1 MPCEAL
7 TTVLQQAAADLN
19 ARLEKSAANPLQAM
33 WGNVDEPNRQAA
45 RNAIIGAL
53 LGGVTG
59 AGYGAA
65 ADPEDKVRGA
75 LQNLL
80 TGAALG
86 GTLGGAST
94 VGINMLTGK
103 TKLPGE
109 KRKAGLISAPTNV
122 VGSAIAGHPA
132 TIGGGLAG
140 GLWAARKAPTYGNLL
155 RLVNESKLPALKKL
169 QKPVAALAKRPSLTP
184 AAVGAAG
191 SSLKELANI
200 PSKLW
205 NKGIAGKEKALEV
218 GPVQRLELLKA
229 QLRAAV
235 KAGPE
240 ELMKVVNRATGHASR
255 LSAMSRASQAARLIG
270 PAHVPSKLWWAAAP
284 LGLGAGYMADKYIK
298 GDY

>member
-1 MPCEAL
+1 MPREAL

-86 GTLGGAST
+86 GTLGGAGT

-140 GLWAARKAPTYGNLL
+140 GLWAARKGPSYGNLL
-155 RLVNESKLPALKKL
+155 RLVDESKLKELRAL
-169 QKPVAALAKRPSLTP
+169 QKPVAALAKQRGVSAGGAL
-184 AAVGAAG
+184 GAAG
-191 SSLKELANI
+191 LSLRELPKVPGRILNRVRA
-200 PSKLW
+200 
-205 NKGIAGKEKALEV
+205 AGK
-218 GPVQRLELLKA
+218 VQAQFTNQATRTDILKA
-229 QLRAAV
+229 QLKMAL

-240 ELMKVVNRATGHASR
+240 ELRKMLDPVRR
-255 LSAMSRASQAARLIG
+255 LSSMSRASQAARLIG
-270 PAHVPSKLWWAAAP
+270 PAHVPPKLWWAAAP